1 VEDRGESHE
10 ASEQTA
16 LPGAEVLPRI
26 LLEFVAATQRFYHP
40 STDITIRRQ
49 PTDFDIAKTHVPEIS
64 LRTWQRRKAILMGKD
79 PKHPGPDWLEG
90 VWPPP
95 DNWHPSWE
103 ALIPQSMRVDNHTNG
118 NVLRL
123 VYEETIDKVT
133 GKIERRLIEGFDH
146 LAPLAAAI
154 WFLAWCS
161 HLPHV
166 IRLS

>member
-1 VEDRGESHE
+1 VEHHGEHLP
-10 ASEQTA
+10 SEQA
-16 LPGAEVLPRI
+16 VLPGEVLPRI
-26 LLEFVAATQRFYHP
+26 LLEFVAATHRFYHP
-40 STDITIRRQ
+40 SPDITIRRE

-79 PKHPGPDWLEG
+79 PKHPGRDWLEG

-103 ALIPQSMRVDNHTNG
+103 ALIPQSARGEHANG
-118 NVLRL
+118 NVVRL

-133 GKIERRLIEGFDH
+133 GKIERRLIEGFGH
-146 LAPLAAAI
+146 LAAAV

-161 HLPHV
+161 HFPH
-166 IRLS
+166 LFHS